1 MMFLSPRQPAPAHSA
16 DAAVRST
23 DSDALLSR
31 VSAAN
36 QGYLTDPFAAL
47 FLAPAQRRSPERR
60 PPLINI
66 GTHARTWALDELVDQ
81 FLRSAEDSQPQVRE
95 QRTTVQVLSLGAGAD
110 TRFWRMRKRWD
121 ERRGAASWP
130 CRRWVEVDFPEA
142 TGAKARTVSSKA
154 ELREALGGEIK
165 IEQGG
170 LGLTSS
176 LYAVLP
182 GDLRDLATLA
192 SSLLSPPRSPSTAP
206 PLLDPSLPTLLLLEC
221 VLVYL
226 SPSAT
231 DGILSWFANTFKDG
245 SSVSYD
251 PFGLHDSFGQVMKR
265 NLATR
270 GLTLPGADS
279 TPTLDSLTQRLRSN
293 GFEGPAHTLSIKQI
307 RSEGFIPAAE
317 LERVNKIEQIDEVE
331 ELNLVL
337 DHYAVTWGT
346 VGAPPEEERPRIALA
361 VHARP

>member
-1 MMFLSPRQPAPAHSA
+1 MLLPSRQPGPATSA
-16 DAAVRST
+16 DAAVRAT

-36 QGYLTDPFAAL
+36 QAYLADPFAPL
-47 FLAPAQRRSPERR
+47 FLSPAQRRSPERR

-66 GTHARTWALDELVDQ
+66 GTHARTWAVDHLVDQ
-81 FLRSAEDSQPQVRE
+81 FLRSADDDD
-95 QRTTVQVLSLGAGAD
+95 QRANVQVLSLGAGAD

-121 ERRGAASWP
+121 ERRGAESWP

-154 ELREALGGEIK
+154 ELRGALGGEIN

-182 GDLRDLATLA
+182 GDLRDLPTLA
-192 SSLLSPPRSPSTAP
+192 SSLLSPPRSSSTATP
-206 PLLDPSLPTLLLLEC
+206 ILDPSLPTLLLLEC

-231 DGILSWFANTFKDG
+231 DGVLSWFASTFKDG
-245 SSVSYD
+245 STVSYD

-265 NLATR
+265 NLAMR

-279 TPTLDSLTQRLRSN
+279 TPTLDSLTQRLGRN
-293 GFEGPAHTLSIKQI
+293 GFAGPAHTLSIKQI
-307 RSEGFIPAAE
+307 RSGCIPAAE

-346 VGAPPEEERPRIALA
+346 VAPPEAGRPRLAL
-361 VHARP
+361 VQNRH